1 MSLPNRKLP
10 RLRGYNY
17 STPGA
22 YFLTICTHEKRCLFG
37 RISSNPENAETNV
50 LLSPI
55 GKIANDCLADLP
67 SHYSNISVD
76 HWVIMPNHIHILIQ
90 IREERRP
97 HSLRCDIPNIV
108 GKYKASVTR
117 RAQKELLFHEKL
129 WQSSYFDHIVRNQE
143 DYSRIWNY
151 ISGNPSRWLE
161 DRLYS
166 E

>member
-1 MSLPNRKLP
+1 MLLPNRKLP
-10 RLRGYNY
+10 RLQNYDY

-22 YFLTICTHEKRCLFG
+22 YFITICTHEKRCLFG
-37 RISSNPENAETNV
+37 KIPSQGEGAEATV

-55 GKIANDCLADLP
+55 GIIAKGCLIELP
-67 SHYSNISVD
+67 SHYTNVSID
-76 HWVIMPNHIHILIQ
+76 HWVIMPNHIHILMQ
-90 IREERRP
+90 IKEDSNP
-97 HSLRCDIPNIV
+97 QPICCDIPNIV

-117 RAQKELLFHEKL
+117 RVGKELLFHEKL
-129 WQSSYFDHIVRNQE
+129 WQSSFFDHIVRNQD